1 MNGDNFL
8 DYSIGE
14 AAQRMGTNTSTL
26 RYYDKQGL
34 LPFVDR
40 DKAGR
45 RKFKDNDFNFLE
57 VINCL
62 KKSGVPVKDI
72 GKFINLCLQ
81 GDDTLRERYD
91 YLDQEESKLEDKVN
105 EMQAQLDF
113 LRFKK
118 WYYKTSVEAGT
129 EEIHFTPGT
138 KFVDPTTHDQYRKK
152 LKATK
157 NLSKLIDL

>member
-1 MNGDNFL
+1 MT
-8 DYSIGE
+8 YSIGE
-14 AAQRMGTNTSTL
+14 VAERMGTNTSTL
-26 RYYDKQGL
+26 RYYDKKGL

-40 DKAGR
+40 DAAGR
-45 RKFKDNDFNFLE
+45 REFKDNDFNFLE

-62 KKSGVPVKDI
+62 KKSGVSIKDI

-91 YLDQEESKLEDKVN
+91 YLDQEESVLEDKVR
-105 EMQAQLDF
+105 EMQSQLDF

-129 EEIHFTPGT
+129 EDIHFTPGT
-138 KFVDPTTHDQYRKK
+138 KFVDPTTHAQYQNK
-152 LKATK
+152 LAATK
-157 NLSKLIDL
+157 NIRELIDLDSNDNQ